1 MLKERLLY
9 GNTYCSVEHTITENG
24 KEVFYVLLLTK
35 KNKELVIKETA
46 DFYNQEEV
54 INFLKENKQQHIVL
68 VINNQQVLTKT
79 VESVE
84 ESFKVLQRAYSNL
97 NLKDFYSQIK
107 TASNK
112 SFVTLAR
119 KSYVDEVINSYQIKG
134 ITPLDFSLG
143 NLSLFS
149 LTGVFSNKESI
160 YTSNAKVYLENNQLI
175 SIATKQFSEENYLVN
190 GLTLKNNKL
199 LTLGAIVDLY
209 LSKQVYQGKERIDE
223 FVSKT
228 IFTKGFKAA
237 LIAFFVALL
246 FNFIAFNSY
255 YSKVQK
261 LSDQLDLYRDN
272 KEKLTSIQETVL
284 EKKKFLQEI
293 QNYSSTSYAK
303 YIDQI
308 SNFVPTSILLTEFNF
323 QPFTATIKEGK
334 EISNQLHQINIKGV
348 LKKENEFSNWIDAI
362 EKIDWVKEVS
372 KLAIDN
378 DKKNRFSKFNITI
391 TIKNEL

>member
-228 IFTKGFKAA
+228 IFTKGFKVA

-308 SNFVPTSILLTEFNF
+308 SNFVPASILLTEFNF
-323 QPFTATIKEGK
+323 QPFKATIKEGK